1 MGTQWQNLDN
11 VMGDTMAEFWMAE
24 THPEAR
30 VDVESFSRE
39 FARLVVQ
46 RELLESGRGEAATS
60 SECHRFVQPVG
71 LSKSVCVIAGA

>member
-1 MGTQWQNLDN
+1 M
-11 VMGDTMAEFWMAE
+11 
-24 THPEAR
+24 
-30 VDVESFSRE
+30 DVESFSRE

-46 RELLESGRGEAATS
+46 LEHLEFGRGEAATS